1 MYYKGGTIHFG
12 KLLMLDAQMQVVDL
26 RPTRFFDFSLDRY
39 KDQLV
44 AGYERTLPDLGLEV
58 YMLGLDKL
66 ELADQYGVEAAEPF
80 LCLLPVPL
88 DPLGHQVEHLRFEV
102 HRAALRQATFSRHS
116 AGSVRSVCAGSS

>member
-26 RPTRFFDFSLDRY
+26 RPTHFFDFSLDRY

-66 ELADQYGVEAAEPF
+66 GSASAAPAS
-80 LCLLPVPL
+80 PK
-88 DPLGHQVEHLRFEV
+88 Q
-102 HRAALRQATFSRHS
+102 
-116 AGSVRSVCAGSS
+116 